1 MARLERVS
9 ETFVS
14 GSFESDRLL
23 YIRHEASFLS
33 LPSSPPTAS
42 SLLLQRTST
51 TDNIQRLREQEMS
64 SKPIIAV
71 TGATGAQGGS
81 VVRFLLK
88 DGGFQIRALTR
99 NVDSDAAK
107 GERRPCP

>member
-1 MARLERVS
+1 MLGPLE
-9 ETFVS
+9 
-14 GSFESDRLL
+14 
-23 YIRHEASFLS
+23 
-33 LPSSPPTAS
+33 PPIA
-42 SLLLQRTST
+42 LI
-51 TDNIQRLREQEMS
+51 DMS
-64 SKPIIAV
+64 NKRIIAV

-107 GERRPCP
+107 GTSRRWMHAYI